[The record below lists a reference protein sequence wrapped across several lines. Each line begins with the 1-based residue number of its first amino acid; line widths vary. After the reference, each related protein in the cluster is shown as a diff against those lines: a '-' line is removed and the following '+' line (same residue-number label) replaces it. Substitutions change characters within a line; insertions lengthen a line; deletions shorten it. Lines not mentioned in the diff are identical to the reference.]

1 MKIVFVSNYY
11 NHHQASL
18 SEAFFVLTDGNY
30 YFIQT
35 QPMEGERKQMGWGV
49 ARLPV
54 FVKESYLSRESY
66 DECIRLI
73 NDADVVITGSA
84 PNKMLGARLRR
95 KKLVFRYSERIYK
108 NKKVFSHF
116 IYHFFKLRFNDYFS
130 KNVYMLCAS
139 GYAAADFA
147 KTGMYLGKT
156 YKWGYFPAVKKYEDI
171 DLLINR
177 KQKASILWVARLIEW
192 KHPEASIQVA
202 GRLKRDGYAF
212 KLCLIGG
219 GVLQDKIARMI
230 KEKDLEDVVHMLGV
244 MKPEEVRRHM
254 EQSQIFLFT
263 SDQNEGWGA
272 VLNEA
277 MNSGCAVVASEAIG
291 SVPFLIKDGVNGLRY
306 ENGNIEDLTNKV
318 KFLLDHP
325 EKCTELGKNA
335 YSTMTE
341 EWNADT
347 AAERFIALA
356 SHILSG
362 EKGISLYELGPCS
375 RC

>member
-11 NHHQASL
+11 NHHQAPL
-18 SEAFFVLTDGNY
+18 SEAFYKKTEGNY

-35 QPMEGERKQMGWGV
+35 MPMEEERKKMGWGEN
-49 ARLPV
+49 LPD
-54 FVKESYLSRESY
+54 FVIESYKDEQSY
-66 DECIRLI
+66 ERALRLI
-73 NDADVVITGSA
+73 EEADVVIAGSA
-84 PNKMLGARLRR
+84 PEKMIR
-95 KKLVFRYSERIYK
+95 KRIRSGKLVFRYSERIYK
-108 NKKVFSHF
+108 NLKNRLTMPLRFVK
-116 IYHFFKLRFNDYFS
+116 YHFDNFPS
-130 KNVYMLCAS
+130 KNVYLLCAS
-139 GYAAADFA
+139 AYAAGDYA
-147 KTGMYLGKT
+147 KTRNFIGKT

-192 KHPEASIQVA
+192 KHPDASIQVA
-202 GRLKRDGYAF
+202 ERLKKDGYSF
-212 KLCLIGG
+212 QLCLIGG
-219 GVLQDKIARMI
+219 GVLQDKIAQMI

-277 MNSGCAVVASEAIG
+277 MNSGCAVVASKAIG
-291 SVPFLIKDGVNGLRY
+291 SVPFLIKDGVNGFRY

-325 EKCTELGKNA
+325 EKSAELGKNA

-362 EKGISLYELGPCS
+362 EKGISLYKLGPCS
-375 RC
+375 SC